1 MFQRFPFQEHHHQ
14 ARYNR
19 PQRTG
24 YMGNWMVLIPGHKYL
39 LDELG
44 YEVRESETLDNITFY
59 IFSTQGDLDF
69 GF

>member
-1 MFQRFPFQEHHHQ
+1 MGQTTRETGWFPAQVFK
-14 ARYNR
+14 
-19 PQRTG
+19 
-24 YMGNWMVLIPGHKYL
+24 IL

-59 IFSTQGDLDF
+59 ILRAQWDLDF